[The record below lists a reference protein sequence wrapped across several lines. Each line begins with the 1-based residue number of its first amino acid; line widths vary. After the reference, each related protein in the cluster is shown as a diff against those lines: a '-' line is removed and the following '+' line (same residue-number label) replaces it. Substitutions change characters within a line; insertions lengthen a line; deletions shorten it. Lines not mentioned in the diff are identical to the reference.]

1 MAQEKEETGLYL
13 KPRKFKK
20 LTKDEISIRRDIIF
34 KIVFGSNER
43 SELLKDLLES
53 LLHRKITNIVI
64 RNEVSL
70 DKIYA
75 EDKSMRLDILAEVD
89 GKEKINVELQNRNEY
104 NIIKRAEVYASRIV
118 NHSLKAGEDYSDLP
132 NTIII
137 LILGYNEFKNS
148 PYHEVCHLKKES
160 DNEIVSDSIVYHY
173 IQLPKFIEDVR
184 SIQTREEQ
192 WLAYLSCQLNDEEK
206 EELFKMNEKI
216 KNVDEIVKI
225 VMENE
230 EVSNALD
237 DAILEKNL
245 RQLIGARGY
254 ENGEKASKIQIAK
267 KMKAK
272 NKPIEEIM
280 EFTELSK
287 EEIEKL

>member
-1 MAQEKEETGLYL
+1 
-13 KPRKFKK
+13 
-20 LTKDEISIRRDIIF
+20 
-34 KIVFGSNER
+34 
-43 SELLKDLLES
+43 
-53 LLHRKITNIVI
+53 
-64 RNEVSL
+64 L

-137 LILGYNEFKNS
+137 LILGYNEFKDG
-148 PYHEVCHLKKES
+148 PYHEVCYLKKES